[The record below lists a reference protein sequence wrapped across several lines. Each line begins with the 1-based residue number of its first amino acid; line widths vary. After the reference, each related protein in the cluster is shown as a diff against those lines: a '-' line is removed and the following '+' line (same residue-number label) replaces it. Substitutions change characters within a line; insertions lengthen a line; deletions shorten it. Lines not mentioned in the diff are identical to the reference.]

1 MELFSR
7 IACQLVS
14 VLNCIGEWLPQLGL
28 RVLLAWEF
36 WESGLEKFHGENWF
50 ADIKDSF
57 PFPFNIVP
65 VDISWTLATWTE
77 LLAPILLI
85 AGLATRSASVWLLIP
100 TIVATAAVHWPAQWN
115 GIGELLQGYVISDN
129 GHGNF
134 KLPVIFIVM
143 LLPLVFR
150 GPGRLS
156 IDRLIC
162 RRYCT
167 DCQ

>member
-1 MELFSR
+1 MDFVSR
-7 IACQLVS
+7 IVCQLIS
-14 VLNCIGEWLPQLGL
+14 LLNRIGEWLPQLGL
-28 RVLLAWEF
+28 RLLLAWEF
-36 WESGLEKFHGENWF
+36 WESGLEKLHGENWF
-50 ADIKDSF
+50 ADIKDGF
-57 PFPFNIVP
+57 PFPFNMVP

-77 LLAPILLI
+77 LLAPVLLVV
-85 AGLATRSASVWLLIP
+85 GLATRFAGVSLLIL

-143 LLPLVFR
+143 LLPLIFR

-156 IDRLIC
+156 LDRLIC
-162 RRYCT
+162 RRYCA
-167 DCQ
+167 DCR